1 MTSTNRRY
9 GTLTAQR
16 RYSARA
22 LQLDINLLTATFPIA
37 PMPST
42 APSLTPHKS
51 SPYPAQTVHDFR
63 PSWVVEQVISPKPN
77 LPRLTSFSTAG
88 TSPATF
94 SRFTIWLLYVTCGSE
109 DSAIMSGKTLYGATF
124 KDVNF
129 VPLQSATFCV
139 QCELISNNSKPYCL
153 ACGSH
158 ALLGL
163 SRMLGGSMRNEQ
175 TAHLITDI
183 ELNNLVRDLLRT
195 VPDPDVLAMADH
207 TRMPSLTMRSQLRLA
222 NAAHPASGF
231 RAVTL
236 GDDAEIHPAELDLE
250 PAISAITERAQH
262 LTGATG
268 AAIALRAGDEIV
280 CRARAGRTAPDLGV
294 RLQTDAGISAEA
306 VRSGEIML
314 CHDAERNPRVDLAS
328 CRRLGVRSILVSPL
342 RHYRRTLGVF
352 EVLSSSPGA
361 FDDSDVATM
370 QLLSGM
376 MVAAISRISTLH
388 QAQILPRVG

>member
-1 MTSTNRRY
+1 M
-9 GTLTAQR
+9 
-16 RYSARA
+16 
-22 LQLDINLLTATFPIA
+22 F
-37 PMPST
+37 
-42 APSLTPHKS
+42 
-51 SPYPAQTVHDFR
+51 
-63 PSWVVEQVISPKPN
+63 
-77 LPRLTSFSTAG
+77 
-88 TSPATF
+88 
-94 SRFTIWLLYVTCGSE
+94 
-109 DSAIMSGKTLYGATF
+109 GKTVYGSTF

-139 QCELISNNSKPYCL
+139 QCELISTNNKPYCL
-153 ACGSH
+153 ACGSQSVI
-158 ALLGL
+158 GL
-163 SRMLGGSMRNEQ
+163 SRVLGGSLLHQQ
-175 TAHLITDI
+175 TAHLITDN

-195 VPDPDVLAMADH
+195 VPDPLAVEYGEQS
-207 TRMPSLTMRSQLRLA
+207 RMPSLALRNQLRVA

-231 RAVTL
+231 HAVSPAEEL
-236 GDDAEIHPAELDLE
+236 EIHPAELDLE

-268 AAIALRAGDEIV
+268 AAIALRAGEEIV

-361 FDDSDVATM
+361 FDDRDVATM

-376 MVAAISRISTLH
+376 MVAAISRISSLH
-388 QAQILPRVG
+388 REQVLRRAG

>member
-1 MTSTNRRY
+1 M
-9 GTLTAQR
+9 
-16 RYSARA
+16 
-22 LQLDINLLTATFPIA
+22 F
-37 PMPST
+37 
-42 APSLTPHKS
+42 
-51 SPYPAQTVHDFR
+51 
-63 PSWVVEQVISPKPN
+63 
-77 LPRLTSFSTAG
+77 
-88 TSPATF
+88 
-94 SRFTIWLLYVTCGSE
+94 
-109 DSAIMSGKTLYGATF
+109 GKTLYGATF

-183 ELNNLVRDLLRT
+183 ELNNLVRDLLRA

-207 TRMPSLTMRSQLRLA
+207 TRMPSLAMRSQLRVA

-236 GDDAEIHPAELDLE
+236 GEDAEIHPAELDLE

-388 QAQILPRVG
+388 QAQILRRVG

>member
-1 MTSTNRRY
+1 MF
-9 GTLTAQR
+9 GK
-16 RYSARA
+16 
-22 LQLDINLLTATFPIA
+22 
-37 PMPST
+37 
-42 APSLTPHKS
+42 TPC
-51 SPYPAQTVHDFR
+51 
-63 PSWVVEQVISPKPN
+63 
-77 LPRLTSFSTAG
+77 G
-88 TSPATF
+88 TS
-94 SRFTIWLLYVTCGSE
+94 
-109 DSAIMSGKTLYGATF
+109 F

-153 ACGSH
+153 SCGSR

-163 SRMLGGSMRNEQ
+163 SRVLGGSMLNHQ
-175 TAHLITDI
+175 TAHLIIDS
-183 ELNNLVRDLLRT
+183 ELNYLVRDLLRT
-195 VPDPDVLAMADH
+195 VPDPEALRLDDH
-207 TRMPSLTMRSQLRLA
+207 SRMPSLAMRSQLRVA
-222 NAAHPASGF
+222 NAAHPVSGF
-231 RAVTL
+231 RAVSAA
-236 GDDAEIHPAELDLE
+236 DEVEIHTAELDLE

-314 CHDAERNPRVDLAS
+314 CHDAERHARVDLAS

-342 RHYRRTLGVF
+342 RHYHRTLGVF

-361 FDDSDVATM
+361 FDERDVATM
-370 QLLSGM
+370 QLLSST
-376 MVAAISRISTLH
+376 MVAAISRISSLH
-388 QAQILPRVG
+388 QAQIAGRAG

>member
-1 MTSTNRRY
+1 MFRN
-9 GTLTAQR
+9 TA
-16 RYSARA
+16 
-22 LQLDINLLTATFPIA
+22 
-37 PMPST
+37 
-42 APSLTPHKS
+42 
-51 SPYPAQTVHDFR
+51 
-63 PSWVVEQVISPKPN
+63 
-77 LPRLTSFSTAG
+77 
-88 TSPATF
+88 
-94 SRFTIWLLYVTCGSE
+94 YVT
-109 DSAIMSGKTLYGATF
+109 TF

-139 QCELISNNSKPYCL
+139 QCEMISANPRSYCL
-153 ACGSH
+153 ACGSQ
-158 ALLGL
+158 ALIGL
-163 SRMLGGSMRNEQ
+163 SRVLGGSLRHQQ
-175 TAHLITDI
+175 TAHLITDS
-183 ELNNLVRDLLRT
+183 ELDSLVRDLLRT
-195 VPDPDVLAMADH
+195 VPMPDFQSAEEYS
-207 TRMPSLTMRSQLRLA
+207 RMPSLAQRSQLRLA

-231 RAVTL
+231 RPVHVPEEV
-236 GDDAEIHPAELDLE
+236 EIHAAELDLE

-280 CRARAGRTAPDLGV
+280 CRARTGRTAPDLGV

-361 FDDSDVATM
+361 FDERDVATM
-370 QLLSGM
+370 QLLSSM
-376 MVAAISRISTLH
+376 MVAAISRISTIHRTQSLRR
-388 QAQILPRVG
+388 AG

>member
-1 MTSTNRRY
+1 M
-9 GTLTAQR
+9 
-16 RYSARA
+16 
-22 LQLDINLLTATFPIA
+22 F
-37 PMPST
+37 
-42 APSLTPHKS
+42 HKS
-51 SPYPAQTVHDFR
+51 
-63 PSWVVEQVISPKPN
+63 
-77 LPRLTSFSTAG
+77 
-88 TSPATF
+88 
-94 SRFTIWLLYVTCGSE
+94 
-109 DSAIMSGKTLYGATF
+109 LYGDAF
-124 KDVNF
+124 RDVNF

-139 QCELISNNSKPYCL
+139 QCELISNNCKPYCL
-153 ACGSH
+153 ACGSQ

-163 SRMLGGSMRNEQ
+163 SRVLGGSLLRQQ
-175 TAHLITDI
+175 TAHLITDV
-183 ELNNLVRDLLRT
+183 ELNHLVRDLLRT
-195 VPDPDVLAMADH
+195 VPDPQEMMAADYR
-207 TRMPSLTMRSQLRLA
+207 TPSLAQRSQLRVS

-231 RAVTL
+231 RAVSVHEEL
-236 GDDAEIHPAELDLE
+236 EIHPAELDLE

-294 RLQTDAGISAEA
+294 RLQSGAGISAEA

-314 CHDAERNPRVDLAS
+314 CHDAERNPRVDLAT

-361 FDDSDVATM
+361 FDERDVATM

-376 MVAAISRISTLH
+376 MVAAISRISSLR
-388 QAQILPRVG
+388 AQSLRRAG